1 MNFPITVLKGAF
13 KDIRGTIEKIMYY
26 AIYKHSLMYDFGDE
40 AKNMKASADF
50 YRVGLSDIETSI
62 RYGREIYES
71 IKKDTPSVSID
82 IEMLCSYYN
91 TPKTE
96 AEIACFCAFCAIKSI
111 LGNKHTQRQ
120 TKA

>member
-1 MNFPITVLKGAF
+1 MNKKAVYMNFPITVLKGAF

-62 RYGREIYES
+62 RYGS
-71 IKKDTPSVSID
+71 ITNILERLLSLTNG
-82 IEMLCSYYN
+82 MLCRVAQ
-91 TPKTE
+91 KT
-96 AEIACFCAFCAIKSI
+96 AELHSPIA
-111 LGNKHTQRQ
+111 LTLY
-120 TKA
+120 

>member
-50 YRVGLSDIETSI
+50 TVSGCPTLKHQ
-62 RYGREIYES
+62 YGTAGKYTNQSR
-71 IKKDTPSVSID
+71 
-82 IEMLCSYYN
+82 
-91 TPKTE
+91 KT
-96 AEIACFCAFCAIKSI
+96 
-111 LGNKHTQRQ
+111 LHQ
-120 TKA
+120 